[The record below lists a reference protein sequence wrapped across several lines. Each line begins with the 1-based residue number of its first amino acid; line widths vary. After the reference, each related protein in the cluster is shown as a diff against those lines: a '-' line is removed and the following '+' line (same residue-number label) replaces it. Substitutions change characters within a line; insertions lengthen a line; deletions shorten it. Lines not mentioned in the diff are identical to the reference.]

1 MNKRKFK
8 NLLSVLLIIFVC
20 LSIANFDVKLN
31 ALENVYANEYAY
43 YKVNETLS
51 QSELYDGVEYRHDSA
66 FTAVTD
72 ETKII
77 GYECG
82 GKTYS
87 DVPFYLNKEYTQSAH
102 VLTIPKTSNVK
113 VAVWAVINS
122 GKWTLSNI
130 IATAKDYEAKNP
142 GYKVI
147 AGINADFFDISG
159 EENYPYAACG
169 AWISGG
175 EVYKTERLGGW
186 RAVEFHNDGS
196 NVPYTHHSNPI
207 ATDKPT
213 LYVYDQNG
221 DVVYTKQINNIN
233 TLPLPGETSL
243 YFGEYDSNHRCNSIN
258 VEGAYVVEEA
268 EMSIA
273 YSRTSFYGLGEISSI
288 GNATLGVNQ
297 FAIKTNDTY
306 LNEALKLGVKVK
318 VQYKFTGDM
327 ADAQEVTGYVTT
339 FLKDGQ
345 HYEEDENYSY
355 MEYRFPR
362 TLVGYRE
369 DGTLVMAATDGRQAS
384 KGFYGL
390 NGVESS
396 AQMAYYGC
404 TTAFSLDGGGSTTM
418 AILKDGELT
427 VVNSPSDGNIRSDGN
442 AILLVAPVPD
452 VEMLCNS
459 TENSITVKLDII
471 KMIDEYKELYIEVN
485 GEKKKY
491 EGKDLVFENLK
502 SNTKYPVIMY
512 GTKGSE
518 YVMIPI
524 QNAVM
529 TKKQL
534 FEINSIQMK
543 VVEINGIEY
552 YEITWSIT
560 DLDETISNI
569 SLKVGRDK
577 VYSSDN
583 KILIKKDSG
592 SPTTCKGELVI
603 AYALASDSGKGN
615 YVVDV
620 SLIEY
625 SSTETLASSVMD
637 KINKMFEDILN

>member
-8 NLLSVLLIIFVC
+8 NLLSVLLLVFVC

-31 ALENVYANEYAY
+31 ASENVYANEYAY

-102 VLTIPKTSNVK
+102 VLTIPRTSNVK
-113 VAVWAVINS
+113 IAVWSVVNG

-130 IATAKDYEAKNP
+130 LKTAEDYEKHHP

-147 AGINADFFDISG
+147 AGINGDFFDISG
-159 EENYPYAACG
+159 EENYPFAVAG
-169 AWISGG
+169 AWVDDG
-175 EVYKTERLGGW
+175 EVYKSDISGGW
-186 RAVEFHNDGS
+186 KSVEFHNDGS
-196 NVPYTHHSNPI
+196 EKPYTNHSS
-207 ATDKPT
+207 ATVSEKPT
-213 LYVYDQNG
+213 LYVYDQEG
-221 DVVYTKQINNIN
+221 LVVFKQVINNVN
-233 TLPLPGETSL
+233 FEPLAGETSL
-243 YFGEYDSNHRCNSIN
+243 YFGEYDDNHRCSSVN

-268 EMSIA
+268 EKSIA
-273 YSRTSFYGLGEISSI
+273 FSKTSFYGLGIISLV

-297 FAIKTNDTY
+297 FAIKTSNQV
-306 LNEALKLGVKVK
+306 LNEYLKKDVKIK
-318 VQYKFTGDM
+318 VQFEFTGEM
-327 ADAQEVTGYVTT
+327 ADAKEVCGYVTT
-339 FLKDGQ
+339 FLENGE
-345 HYEEDENYSY
+345 HYEGDPNYDY

-362 TLVGYRE
+362 TLIGYRE

-418 AILKDGELT
+418 VILKDGELT
-427 VVNSPSDGNIRSDGN
+427 AVNSPSDGNIRSDGN
-442 AILLVAPVPD
+442 AVLVVAPVPE

-459 TENSITVKLDII
+459 TENSITVKLDIV

-502 SNTKYPVIMY
+502 SNTKYPVMMY

-625 SSTETLASSVMD
+625 SSSETLASSVMD

>member
-31 ALENVYANEYAY
+31 ASENVYANEYAY

-51 QSELYDGVEYRHDSA
+51 HSELYDGVEYQHDSA

-102 VLTIPKTSNVK
+102 VLTIPRTSNVK
-113 VAVWAVINS
+113 IAVWSVVNG

-130 IATAKDYEAKNP
+130 LKTAEDYEKHHP

-147 AGINADFFDISG
+147 AGINGDFFDISG
-159 EENYPYAACG
+159 EENYPFAVAG
-169 AWISGG
+169 AWVNDGEIYKSDISGG
-175 EVYKTERLGGW
+175 WKS
-186 RAVEFHNDGS
+186 VEFHNDGS
-196 NVPYTHHSNPI
+196 EKPYTNHSS
-207 ATDKPT
+207 ATVSEKPT
-213 LYVYDQNG
+213 LYVYDQEG
-221 DVVYTKQINNIN
+221 LVVFKQVINNVN
-233 TLPLPGETSL
+233 FEPLAGETSL
-243 YFGEYDSNHRCNSIN
+243 YFGEYDDNHRCSSVN

-268 EMSIA
+268 EKSIA
-273 YSRTSFYGLGEISSI
+273 FSKTSFYGIGTISLV

-297 FAIKTNDTY
+297 FAIKTSNQV
-306 LNEALKLGVKVK
+306 LNEYLKKDVKIK
-318 VQYKFTGDM
+318 VQFEFTGEM
-327 ADAQEVTGYVTT
+327 ADAKEVCGYVTT
-339 FLKDGQ
+339 FLENGE
-345 HYEEDENYSY
+345 HYEGDPNYDY

-362 TLVGYRE
+362 TLIGYRE

-418 AILKDGELT
+418 VILKDGELT
-427 VVNSPSDGNIRSDGN
+427 AVNSPSDGNIRSDGN
-442 AILLVAPVPD
+442 AVLVVAPVPE
-452 VEMLCNS
+452 VEMLFNS
-459 TENSITVKLDII
+459 TENSITVKLDIV
-471 KMIDEYKELYIEVN
+471 KMIDEYKDLYIEVN

-502 SNTKYPVIMY
+502 SNTKYPVMMY

-637 KINKMFEDILN
+637 KINKMFEEILN

>member
-8 NLLSVLLIIFVC
+8 NLLSVLLLIFVC

-31 ALENVYANEYAY
+31 ASENVYANEYAY

-51 QSELYDGVEYRHDSA
+51 HSELYDGVEYQHDSA

-102 VLTIPKTSNVK
+102 VLTIPRTSNVK
-113 VAVWAVINS
+113 IAVWSVVNG

-130 IATAKDYEAKNP
+130 LKTAEDYEKHHP

-147 AGINADFFDISG
+147 AGINGDFFDISG
-159 EENYPYAACG
+159 EENYPFAVAG
-169 AWISGG
+169 AWVNDGEIYKSDISGG
-175 EVYKTERLGGW
+175 WKS
-186 RAVEFHNDGS
+186 VEFHNDGS
-196 NVPYTHHSNPI
+196 EKPYTNHSS
-207 ATDKPT
+207 ATVSEKPT
-213 LYVYDQNG
+213 LYVYDQEG
-221 DVVYTKQINNIN
+221 LVVFKQVINNVN
-233 TLPLPGETSL
+233 FEPLAGETSL
-243 YFGEYDSNHRCNSIN
+243 YFGEYDDNHRCSSVN

-268 EMSIA
+268 EKSIA
-273 YSRTSFYGLGEISSI
+273 FSKTSFYGIGTISLV

-297 FAIKTNDTY
+297 FAIKTSNQV
-306 LNEALKLGVKVK
+306 LNEYLKKDVKIK
-318 VQYKFTGDM
+318 VQFEFTGEM
-327 ADAQEVTGYVTT
+327 ADAKEVCGYVTT
-339 FLKDGQ
+339 FLENGE
-345 HYEEDENYSY
+345 HYEGDPNYDY

-362 TLVGYRE
+362 TLIGYRE

-418 AILKDGELT
+418 VILKDGELT
-427 VVNSPSDGNIRSDGN
+427 AVNSPSDGNIRSDGN
-442 AILLVAPVPD
+442 AVLVVAPVPE
-452 VEMLCNS
+452 VEMLFNS
-459 TENSITVKLDII
+459 TENSITVKLDIV
-471 KMIDEYKELYIEVN
+471 KMIDEYKDLYIEVN

-502 SNTKYPVIMY
+502 SNTKYPVMMY

-637 KINKMFEDILN
+637 KINKMFEEILN